1 MKKLTLVT
9 YVRYI
14 VPLMRVFFLILMF
27 FVFTSLPAFA
37 LVDIKDNETHFIY
50 GSQMECLK
58 DPSRRLTIEDIIR
71 SKDFTTLDQPIPN
84 FGQTRSIIWLKLNV
98 TNSTLSNIYL
108 EIGNPLVNSI
118 QVYTIGNKGEIQ
130 SGLYGNHQKFS
141 SRYIPVNNHLID
153 PHIASGESKLL
164 YIRLESVEPLEA
176 PISLGTIEAF
186 YSFHHRLTLFDG
198 IYFGFVF
205 LMFLY
210 NLILYFLV
218 KDKLYLYYV
227 FYVLCM
233 TMMMAHFKGYTFEF
247 LWPDTPQ
254 LNNYFSII
262 YTAGILSGILFSI
275 NFLKT
280 KQYNPV
286 FYKISFVFFFMGIV
300 SVITS
305 LLGFPF
311 ESNIIEMSLG
321 TAGCFYL
328 IIIGIAAY
336 IKGNKTARYYIVAFN
351 CLIVGALATLF
362 YYLNIIPYNLFS
374 VNAVLLGS
382 GLELLFLS
390 LALADK
396 INSYKAQTTEAQKMM
411 IAQLKENELLKD
423 RLNKDLES
431 MVKERTKELQEK
443 SKQVDI
449 LVYKASHDI
458 KGPLRSIVGLTKL
471 GMIDLQESSKALEY
485 MQNIYSASS
494 KVTETVTDL
503 LNLAKLKETTLSFE
517 PIEVEKIIHEIILSF
532 ENLPE
537 YKRLNIELS
546 VDKDLKLISDKKS
559 IFSIIQNMIENGI
572 KYSDPL
578 KEKSYLR
585 IEVSKNTNQLI
596 MKFEDNGI
604 GIAADKKD
612 KIFEM
617 FYKVNEASIGSG
629 IGLYLVKETIQKLAG
644 HLDIVSQ
651 EGKGSVFTISIPIVK
666 PQNQIAKHH
675 LS

>member
-1 MKKLTLVT
+1 
-9 YVRYI
+9 
-14 VPLMRVFFLILMF
+14 MRVFVLISMF
-27 FVFTSLPAFA
+27 FIFINYPAYA
-37 LVDIKDNETHFIY
+37 SVDINDNETHFIY
-50 GSQMECLK
+50 GSQLECLK
-58 DPSRRLTIEDIIR
+58 DPSRILNIEDIIH
-71 SKDFTTLDQPIPN
+71 SKDFDTLDQPIPN
-84 FGQTRSIIWLKLNV
+84 FGQTRSIIWLKLRV
-98 TNSTLSNIYL
+98 TNNTPTNILL
-108 EIGNPLVNSI
+108 EIGNPLVNNI
-118 QVYTIGNKGEIQ
+118 HVYTIDNKGKIQ
-130 SGLYGNHQKFS
+130 SGFYGNHQKFS
-141 SRYIPVNNHLID
+141 SRYIPTNTHLID
-153 PHIASGESKLL
+153 PHIFSGESKII

-176 PISLGTIEAF
+176 PITIGTIEAF
-186 YSFHHRLTLFDG
+186 YSHHHKLTLFDG
-198 IYFGFVF
+198 VYFGFIF

-247 LWPDTPQ
+247 LWPETPQ

-280 KQYNPV
+280 KHYNPV
-286 FYKISFVFFFMGIV
+286 FYKISFVFFFMGLI

-305 LLGFPF
+305 LMGFPF
-311 ESNIIEMSLG
+311 ESNIIEMTLG
-321 TAGCFYL
+321 MAGCFYL

-351 CLIVGALATLF
+351 CLIIGALATLF
-362 YYLNIIPYNLFS
+362 YYLNIVPYNLFS
-374 VNAVLLGS
+374 VNAVLIGS

-396 INSYKAQTTEAQKMM
+396 INSYKAQITEGQKMI

-423 RLNKDLES
+423 RLNRDLES

-471 GMIDLQESSKALEY
+471 GMTDLKDSSKALEY

-503 LNLAKLKETTLSFE
+503 LNLAKLKQTTLSFE
-517 PIEVEKIIHEIILSF
+517 PIEVEKIIQEIILSF

-537 YKRLNIELS
+537 YKRLNINLE
-546 VDKDLKLISDKKS
+546 VDKELKLISDKKS
-559 IFSIIQNMIENGI
+559 LFSIIQNMIENSI

-578 KEKSYLR
+578 KENSYLR
-585 IEVSKNTNQLI
+585 IEISKNVNQLM

-604 GIAADKKD
+604 GIAADKQE

-629 IGLYLVKETIQKLAG
+629 IGLYLVKETIQKLG
-644 HLDIVSQ
+644 GQLKIVSQ
-651 EGKGSVFTISIPIVK
+651 EGKGSAFTVSIPIVK
-666 PQNQIAKHH
+666 PQNQLAKHH